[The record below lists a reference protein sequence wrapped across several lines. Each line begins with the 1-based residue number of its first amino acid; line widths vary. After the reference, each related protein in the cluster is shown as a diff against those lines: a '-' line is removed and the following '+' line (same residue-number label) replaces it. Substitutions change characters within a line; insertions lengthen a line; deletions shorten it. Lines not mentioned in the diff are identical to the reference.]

1 MLTTFLISSL
11 AFAQSPEEK
20 PSDPIHSLPENPTYA
35 KETIVDM
42 TGAEVTANGV
52 GPSISFVQEWK
63 PHHEGSL
70 IRLRTS
76 FVIEMNQSVS
86 DVK

>member
-1 MLTTFLISSL
+1 MLTTLLISSL

-20 PSDPIHSLPENPTYA
+20 PTDPVNTLPETTYA
-35 KETIVDM
+35 KETVVDM
-42 TGAEVTANGV
+42 TGVEVTANGV

-76 FVIEMNQSVS
+76 FIVEMNQSVS

>member
-1 MLTTFLISSL
+1 MFTTLLISSL

-20 PSDPIHSLPENPTYA
+20 PSAPLPDAPENTTYA
-35 KETIVDM
+35 KETHIDM
-42 TGAEVTANGV
+42 TGAEVDGV
-52 GPSISFVQEWK
+52 IVKPNISFVQEWK

-76 FVIEMNQSVS
+76 FAVEMNQSVA

>member
-11 AFAQSPEEK
+11 AFAQSPEDK
-20 PSDPIHSLPENPTYA
+20 SDPINDLPEHTTYA
-35 KETIVDM
+35 KETLIDM
-42 TGAEVTANGV
+42 TGVEVDGV
-52 GPSISFVQEWK
+52 IIKPNISLVQEWM

-76 FVIEMNQSVS
+76 FEIEMNQSVS
-86 DVK
+86 AVK